1 MSTDLLIQ
9 ILLAAVLLCWGV
21 GAHNRLVRL
30 KNAVG
35 KEFVHIDTQLRL
47 RQDLL
52 GRLLEQQDRLEP
64 AALAELAEAVRAVR
78 SALEQARLQPS
89 GEAQAQALQQ
99 ADQRLD
105 APLAMLWQSPQTQET
120 VRNDPLLRQ
129 TVLDLAQLDSR
140 LEVLAEPYNL
150 AVASFNAAVQE
161 FPAWLIAR
169 LASLK
174 PLPGLQLGQHLAARE
189 AVRPLLV
196 GRRGHDAPAEGQ
208 TL

>member
-1 MSTDLLIQ
+1 MSTELLIQ
-9 ILLAAVLLCWGV
+9 ILLVAVLLCWGV

-52 GRLLEQQDRLEP
+52 GRLCEP
-64 AALAELAEAVRAVR
+64 PERMDPEILAELSEAVRAVR
-78 SALEQARLQPS
+78 TALEQARLQPS
-89 GEAQAQALQQ
+89 GEVQAKALQQ

-105 APLAMLWQSPQTQET
+105 APLARLWQSPQTQAA
-120 VRNDPLLRQ
+120 VQADPLLRQ
-129 TVLDLAQLDSR
+129 TVFDLAQLDSR

-150 AVASFNAAVQE
+150 AVASFNEAVQE

-169 LASLK
+169 LASLR
-174 PLPGLQLGQHLAARE
+174 PLPGLHLGRHPAARE
-189 AVRPLLV
+189 AARPLMV
-196 GRRGHDAPAEGQ
+196 GRRGDDVPDEDGSI
-208 TL
+208 